1 MTRIPLLNKLL
12 DSGADTAL
20 TKAEMYRIKLINITA
35 LYPLILYIFST
46 VYCLIYNYPRI
57 VFINTIAII
66 FVALVLWLNKK
77 RYYSLAKSLLI
88 SISCFVIFC
97 YYKLMMNEKGIF
109 MYYLP
114 IILMFLTF
122 YSPEKEKKHLVI
134 TALAALFFILL
145 CFIVPYSYFKP
156 FPLSESLHQFIFIF
170 SAVTCIL
177 ITAFYVLTTLTF
189 NSKNEIFLKKA
200 KEKAEEG
207 SKAKAT
213 FLSNM
218 SHELRTPLNGIIGIT
233 GILQSEKHLSEEQA
247 HLDVLKNLSDHMLG
261 LVNNILDYSK
271 IESGKV
277 ELNNNQFNISQLIHK
292 TEIVFKNSFKERG
305 IVYKTNI
312 DNQLINTDV
321 YFDELRLQQ
330 VLNNLISNALKFTHK
345 GQVTVTARLV
355 KKTDSTIT
363 VFFSVYDTGIG
374 MAAEVQQR
382 IFDSFSQGDT
392 ATTRKYGGTGLGLS
406 ISSSLVK
413 LMGGELNVN
422 SEPDKGSEFYFQ
434 IDIPLYKE
442 QALQEHEKYALS
454 DDLLKGIKILLA
466 EDNRINMVVAKRTL
480 QRWGVQVTEAEN
492 GKIALDICKQEDFD
506 ILLLDLEM
514 PEMDGKTA
522 LGEIGKLNKNLP
534 AIAFTAAV
542 YENMEQDLKKAGFID
557 YILKPFKPEELY
569 NKLAAVRNEN
579 LLSEP
584 TPKKV

>member
-1 MTRIPLLNKLL
+1 MRKASLLNKLL
-12 DSGADTAL
+12 SSGSDAEL
-20 TKAEMYRIKLINITA
+20 TKAEMYRVRLINITA
-35 LYPLILYIFST
+35 LYPLILYFFST
-46 VYCLIYNYPRI
+46 IYCIVYNYPRI
-57 VFINTIAII
+57 VYINTIAII

-97 YYKLMMNEKGIF
+97 YYKLMMNEKGVF

-122 YSPEKEKKHLVI
+122 YSPEKEKKYLIV
-134 TALAALFFILL
+134 TAIAALFFIAL

-156 FPLSESLHQFIFIF
+156 FPLSESLHHFIFLF
-170 SAVTCIL
+170 SAITCIL

-233 GILQSEKHLSEEQA
+233 GILQSEKHLPEQQA

-277 ELNNNQFNISQLIHK
+277 ELNNNQFNINQLVQK
-292 TEIVFKNSFKERG
+292 TEIFFKNSFIERG
-305 IVYKTNI
+305 VAYKTVI
-312 DNQLINTDV
+312 DNHLLDKDV

-355 KKTDSTIT
+355 KTTDNMIT

-374 MAAEVQQR
+374 MAAEVQQK
-382 IFDSFSQGDT
+382 IFESFSQGDT

-422 SEPDKGSEFYFQ
+422 SEPEKGSEFYFQ
-434 IDIPLYKE
+434 VDIPLYKE
-442 QALQEHEKYALS
+442 QALPEHKKHVLS
-454 DDLLKGIKILLA
+454 DDLLKGLRILLA

-480 QRWGVQVTEAEN
+480 QRWGMEITEAEN
-492 GKIALDICKQEDFD
+492 GKIALDICKREDFD

-522 LGEIGKLNKNLP
+522 LKEIRKLNKNLT

-542 YENMEQDLKKAGFID
+542 YEDMEQDLKRAGFAD
-557 YILKPFKPEELY
+557 YMLKPFKPEELY
-569 NKLAAVRNEN
+569 NKLAVARNDI
-579 LLSEP
+579 LLAKPSQ
-584 TPKKV
+584 KKL

>member
-1 MTRIPLLNKLL
+1 MSKASLLNKLL
-12 DSGADTAL
+12 SSGSDAEL
-20 TKAEMYRIKLINITA
+20 TKAEMYRVRLINITA

-46 VYCLIYNYPRI
+46 IYCIVYNYPRI

-122 YSPEKEKKHLVI
+122 YSPEKEKKYLVI
-134 TALAALFFILL
+134 TALMALFFIFL
-145 CFIVPYSYFKP
+145 CFVVPYSYFKP
-156 FPLSESLHQFIFIF
+156 FPLSESLHHFIFLF
-170 SAVTCIL
+170 SAITCIL

-233 GILQSEKHLSEEQA
+233 GILQSEKNLTEQQP
-247 HLDVLKNLSDHMLG
+247 HLDVLKNLSDHMLS

-277 ELNNNQFNISQLIHK
+277 ELNNNQFNINQLIEK

-305 IVYKTNI
+305 VVYRTVI
-312 DNQLINTDV
+312 DNHLLDKDV

-355 KKTDSTIT
+355 TTTDNMIT

-374 MAAEVQQR
+374 MAAEVQQK

-422 SEPDKGSEFYFQ
+422 SEPEKGSEFYFQ
-434 IDIPLYKE
+434 VDIPLYKE
-442 QALQEHEKYALS
+442 QALQKHEKYPLS
-454 DDLLKGIKILLA
+454 DDLLKGLRILLA

-480 QRWGVQVTEAEN
+480 QRWGVQITEAEN
-492 GKIALDICKQEDFD
+492 GKVALDICKLEDFD

-522 LGEIGKLNKNLP
+522 LKEIKKLNKNLT

-542 YENMEQDLKKAGFID
+542 YEDMEQDLKKAGFVD
-557 YILKPFKPEELY
+557 YMLKPFKPEELY
-569 NKLAAVRNEN
+569 NKLAAVRNEI
-579 LLSEP
+579 LLAEP
-584 TPKKV
+584 PQKEL